1 MSTTSTDICNLALS
15 YLAKGRIIS
24 LTQNTEEARQCSMH
38 YDHCRKMLLR
48 SYRWGFARRIE
59 KLALTASTIPG
70 WEFVYGYP
78 SNCLAIRFVFEKD
91 EAARK
96 EVTKNQFDV
105 AVVDGVT
112 VIGTDVENAWCEY
125 TEDVVEVAKMTEE
138 FVEALARYLAASMA
152 MVVTGN
158 AEMMNTNYQLMQ
170 VALQQAQVEAARER
184 EQTPQWPTKYAEV
197 RFG

>member
-1 MSTTSTDICNLALS
+1 MTSTDICNLALS

-24 LTQNTEEARQCSMH
+24 INQETEEARQCAMH

-59 KLALTASTIPG
+59 KLALSAETIPG
-70 WEFVYGYP
+70 WEYVYGYP
-78 SNCLAIRFVFEKD
+78 SRCLSVRFVFAKD
-91 EAARK
+91 DAERK
-96 EVTKNQFDV
+96 EVTKDEYEIAV
-105 AVVDGVT
+105 AGGVNVICANVDQ
-112 VIGTDVENAWCEY
+112 AWCEY
-125 TEDVVEVAKMTEE
+125 TEDVAEVARMSEE

-152 MVVTGN
+152 MVITGN

-170 VALQQAQVEAARER
+170 AALAQAQTEAARER
-184 EQTPQWPTKYAEV
+184 EQTPKWPTKYAEA